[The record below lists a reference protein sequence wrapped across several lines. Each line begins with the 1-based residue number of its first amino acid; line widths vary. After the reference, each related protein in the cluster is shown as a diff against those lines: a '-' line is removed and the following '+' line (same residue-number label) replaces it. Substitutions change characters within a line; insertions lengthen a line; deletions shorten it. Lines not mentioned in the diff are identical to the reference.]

1 MYSSLLLAAV
11 STILFPITI
20 HLFQQTVLLNPSI
33 NSFDSF
39 ALPSADKV
47 TIGTWSFA
55 SVILKIAL
63 LALAAV
69 GRTQFSIQF
78 NESSIF
84 YN

>member
-1 MYSSLLLAAV
+1 MYSLLLLAAV

-47 TIGTWSFA
+47 TIGT
-55 SVILKIAL
+55 
-63 LALAAV
+63 
-69 GRTQFSIQF
+69 
-78 NESSIF
+78 
-84 YN
+84 